1 MKNKFLIGDMAKFH
15 NVSTQT
21 LRYYDKI
28 GILKPKIVDE
38 NNGYRYY
45 TIDQFE
51 QLNTIKYLKFLG
63 MSLNDIRGHFEKRDI
78 KNIVKLLEKQ
88 NSLTQKKIKELE
100 LISDKLEN
108 KIKSIKDCI
117 NIEKYETVRI
127 IEKYERNI
135 AFEYIND
142 SDSVVEFELALKN
155 LENLYKDNY
164 LMFSGEISVIVS
176 MENLKNNRFDRYNA
190 VGFIIEDKHKY
201 FNTKK
206 LWAGKYACIYH
217 KGPYKDTYKSY
228 EKILKYISENNYE
241 IEGDAVE
248 IGLIDCSIIQNEDE
262 YLTEIQ
268 IPIKTNP

>member
-28 GILKPKIVDE
+28 GLLKPKIVDE

-45 TIDQFE
+45 TIEQFE

-63 MSLNDIRGHFEKRDI
+63 MSLNDIKEHFEKRDI
-78 KNIVKLLEKQ
+78 INVVKLLEKQ
-88 NSLTQKKIKELE
+88 NKLTQKKIKELE

-108 KIKSIKDCI
+108 KVKSIKECI
-117 NIEKYETVRI
+117 NIEKYEAVRI

-142 SDSVVEFELALKN
+142 SDSPVEFELALKN
-155 LENLYKDNY
+155 LENLYKDNF
-164 LMFSGEISVIVS
+164 LIFSGEISVIVS
-176 MENLKNNRFDRYNA
+176 MENLQNNRFDRYNA
-190 VGFIIEDKHKY
+190 VGFVIEDKHKY
-201 FNTKK
+201 FNIKK
-206 LWAGKYACIYH
+206 LAAGKYACIYH

-228 EKILKYISENNYE
+228 EKILKYLSENNYKVA
-241 IEGDAVE
+241 GDSVE
-248 IGLIDCSIIQNEDE
+248 IGLIDSSIIQNEDE
-262 YLTEIQ
+262 YITEIQ
-268 IPIKTNP
+268 IPIKNA